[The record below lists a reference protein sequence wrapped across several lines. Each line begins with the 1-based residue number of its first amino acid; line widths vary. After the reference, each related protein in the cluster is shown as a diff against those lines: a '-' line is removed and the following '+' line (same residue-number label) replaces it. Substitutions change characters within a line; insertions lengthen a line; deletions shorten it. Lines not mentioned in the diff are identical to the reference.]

1 MRRKQNSQN
10 VHNSLVRRAE
20 ICGGR
25 TDSGKMI
32 IRNAARRRFSA
43 GLRTP
48 PDAPEREGGR
58 IMRINVLGAEMRRTE
73 DGYVGSVRF
82 EVEGHRHPYEAAL
95 HSKDGKDWAYGLFF
109 MSESGS
115 ERDIDRVEAY
125 LEEND
130 EDFDSLVEAAWRTL
144 ES

>member
-1 MRRKQNSQN
+1 MK
-10 VHNSLVRRAE
+10 
-20 ICGGR
+20 
-25 TDSGKMI
+25 
-32 IRNAARRRFSA
+32 
-43 GLRTP
+43 
-48 PDAPEREGGR
+48 
-58 IMRINVLGAEMRRTE
+58 INILGAEMRRTD

-82 EVEGHRHPYEAAL
+82 AVEGHRHPYEAAL

-115 ERDIDRVEAY
+115 MRDIDRVEAY

-130 EDFDSLVEAAWRTL
+130 EAFDLLVQSAWRTM